1 MNSLFRL
8 LSFLLRL
15 SANVRYSRLRIVGVA
30 VAGVASGLATTAMI
44 ALINAIITGPGSR
57 GTQRIWGFV
66 ALCVALPACRFAS
79 QVLLVDLSQSS
90 LLALRLRL
98 SRLVLSAPLRQLEE
112 IGASRLLATL
122 TGDIGTIADSM
133 SMVPLLIM
141 HITLVASSLAYM
153 GWLDARLLL
162 EVALF
167 IAGGILSYRFAASRA
182 LLFFHR
188 SRRGMDEV
196 FGQIRAMIEGTKE
209 LKMHR
214 ARRLS
219 FLRNVERSTTT
230 QQKDQKSGQ
239 IVFSAASSWGQV
251 LFFILTG
258 FIILILPRFQTL
270 DPKVLVGYTIVLF
283 QMMAPLEVL
292 LTAIPG
298 LSRGTVAIQT
308 VEDLGFSLEAEE
320 LAPEEE
326 EVITPAAAW
335 ELLELKEVAHTYRQ
349 ENDESFLL
357 GPVDLTFRPGELVFM
372 VGGNGSGKTTLA
384 KILIGLYAPE
394 AGQIRFNGEVVND
407 GNRER
412 YRESFSVV
420 FSDYFLFE
428 DLLGLE
434 SARLDQDALRYLE
447 RLQLDRKVRVEHGRF
462 STLALSQGQ
471 RKRLALMTAYLED
484 RSIYVF
490 DEWAADQDPTF
501 KQVFYLELLPELRRR
516 GKTIFVISHD
526 DHYFHVADRIIKL
539 NYGQVEYDRS
549 TSEHQDLTA
558 IPASA

>member
-15 SANVRYSRLRIVGVA
+15 SSNVQHSRLRIFGIT
-30 VAGVASGLATTAMI
+30 VAGVASGLATTGMI
-44 ALINAIITGPGSR
+44 ALINAIITGPQSR
-57 GTQRIWGFV
+57 SSQRIWGFV

-90 LLALRLRL
+90 LLTLRLRL
-98 SRLVLSAPLRQLEE
+98 SRLVLSAPLRQLEA

-122 TGDIGTIADSM
+122 TTDIGTIADSM

-141 HITLVASSLAYM
+141 HTTLILSSLVYM

-167 IAGGILSYRFAASRA
+167 IVGGILTYRLAAGKA
-182 LLFFHR
+182 LRFFDR

-196 FGQIRAMIEGTKE
+196 FSHIRAMVEGTKE

-219 FLRNVERSTTT
+219 FLRNVERSTTA

-258 FIILILPRFQTL
+258 FIILFLPRFQTL
-270 DPKVLVGYTIVLF
+270 DPKILVGYIIVLF

-292 LTAIPG
+292 MTAIPS

-308 VEDLGFSLEAEE
+308 VETLGFSLETEE
-320 LAPEEE
+320 LAPEQE
-326 EVITPAAAW
+326 AAAGAPTW
-335 ELLELKEVAHTYRQ
+335 ELLELTGVVHHYRQ

-357 GPVDLTFRPGELVFM
+357 GPIDLKFRPGELVFL

-394 AGQIRFNGEVVND
+394 AGQIRFNGDAIVD
-407 GNRER
+407 SNRER

-420 FSDYFLFE
+420 FSDFFLFE

-447 RLQLDRKVRVEHGRF
+447 RLQLNRKVRVEQGRL

-484 RSIYVF
+484 RSIYLF

-516 GKTIFVISHD
+516 GKTLFIISHD
-526 DHYFHVADRIIKL
+526 DQYFHVADRIIKL

-549 TSEHQDLTA
+549 IAEHQSIMALPTTA
-558 IPASA
+558 

>member
-1 MNSLFRL
+1 MSSLFRL

-15 SANVRYSRLRIVGVA
+15 SSNVRHSRLRIAGIA
-30 VAGVASGLATTAMI
+30 VAGVASGLATTGMI
-44 ALINAIITGPGSR
+44 ALINSIINGPQSGS
-57 GTQRIWGFV
+57 TQRIWGFV

-141 HITLVASSLAYM
+141 HLTLVASSLVYM

-162 EVALF
+162 EVVLF
-167 IAGGILSYRFAASRA
+167 IVVGVLTYRLAAGKA
-182 LLFFHR
+182 LHFFHR

-196 FGQIRAMIEGTKE
+196 IGQIRAMVEGTKE

-219 FLRNVERSTTT
+219 FLRNVERSTTL
-230 QQKDQKSGQ
+230 QQKDQKAGQ

-258 FIILILPRFQTL
+258 FIILVLPRFQTL
-270 DPKVLVGYTIVLF
+270 DPKVLIGYTIILF

-308 VEDLGFSLEAEE
+308 VEELGFSLEAEE
-320 LAPEEE
+320 LAPEQE
-326 EVITPAAAW
+326 AAAAAATW
-335 ELLELKEVAHTYRQ
+335 DLLELEAVAHSYRQ

-357 GPVDLTFRPGELVFM
+357 GPVDFTFRPGELVFM

-384 KILIGLYAPE
+384 KILIGLYTPE
-394 AGQIRFNGEVVND
+394 AGQIRFNGEVVDD

-420 FSDYFLFE
+420 FSDFFLFE

-516 GKTIFVISHD
+516 GKTVFVISHD

-558 IPASA
+558 LPVSA